1 MALETD
7 VREREKMDEALT
19 LFHRLRHDTP
29 GAPPQR
35 LAAQAVDAVYRT
47 KPAASDLTP
56 ARQANLAAAVLRRA
70 GVTGREPGSEP
81 LPDAVDRASDHSFP
95 SSDPPGWIWGPPD
108 PPSRR

>member
-7 VREREKMDEALT
+7 VRERERMDQALT
-19 LFHRLRHDTP
+19 LFHRLRNDTP
-29 GAPPQR
+29 GAPPLH

-47 KPAASDLTP
+47 KPAASRLTA
-56 ARQANLAAAVLRRA
+56 ARQAELAAAVLRRA
-70 GVTGREPGSEP
+70 DVAAREPPSSP

-108 PPSRR
+108 PPTRR